1 MGRRIKRRKKPAKRF
16 YVFVGIIL
24 LTIIGT
30 FIIKNAKINLCQD
43 APAFADQS
51 NTDNASNTDA
61 DNIFTVVIDPGH
73 GGDDSGTIGINGE
86 LEKDINLN
94 VSLELGKLLEKKED
108 IKVVYTRTVDKALD
122 PSSQKADLQARCD
135 ISNNAGADIFVSIHS
150 NFDKVSKNTRGIET
164 WCMVPGARGDVLAK
178 AIQKELVDLG
188 YSKDR
193 GIKYSSDGELYVIK
207 NTDAVAVLVELGFL
221 SNESDTRFLASKDG
235 QKKMAKAIA
244 KGILNYKDKLQ

>member
-1 MGRRIKRRKKPAKRF
+1 MGRRTKRSRKKPSKRF

-30 FIIKNAKINLCQD
+30 FIIKNAKINLGQD
-43 APAFADQS
+43 APAFADES
-51 NTDNASNTDA
+51 NNTSYIDDDNV
-61 DNIFTVVIDPGH
+61 FTVVIDPGH

-94 VSLELGKLLEKKED
+94 VALELGKLLEKKEN
-108 IKVVYTRTVDKALD
+108 IKVVYTRTEDKALD

-178 AIQKELVDLG
+178 AIQKELADLG

-235 QKKMAKAIA
+235 QKKMANAIA
-244 KGILNYKDKLQ
+244 KGILSYKDKLH